1 MTRFFRY
8 QWRMLFILALQ
19 WLFLLLLA
27 LTNSDQ
33 KVHIRN
39 LVFSDFVA
47 DSQATSQDRVNA
59 LIENGFKTDPQ
70 TAAYLRYLNP
80 RFQQELSRLQVEQ
93 RLVGRELALA
103 IAARLGDPKE
113 SQICGVESLG
123 KVVFDTDSGQGCCSD
138 FSKAWLFY
146 ANYLGLRARE
156 VNNLGHTTVEYW
168 DAALRKWVWLDPFMR
183 MEMTDANGLP
193 LNQFEIR
200 RMSLVETVRFVRLP
214 GAQAG
219 FEPRAYA
226 GYHPSQYA
234 AISWRR
240 GVNFLEVEAW
250 DTRLRAL
257 GLPKSLR
264 QLALLTTGVQPRWL
278 VLTTNAL
285 AFYMTLLQGLFLAV
299 LGFFVVVDAWLLF
312 RLAVW
317 AARRR
322 RGAA

>member
-1 MTRFFRY
+1 M
-8 QWRMLFILALQ
+8 
-19 WLFLLLLA
+19 
-27 LTNSDQ
+27 
-33 KVHIRN
+33 
-39 LVFSDFVA
+39 
-47 DSQATSQDRVNA
+47 
-59 LIENGFKTDPQ
+59 
-70 TAAYLRYLNP
+70 
-80 RFQQELSRLQVEQ
+80 
-93 RLVGRELALA
+93 
-103 IAARLGDPKE
+103 
-113 SQICGVESLG
+113 
-123 KVVFDTDSGQGCCSD
+123 
-138 FSKAWLFY
+138 
-146 ANYLGLRARE
+146 
-156 VNNLGHTTVEYW
+156 NNLGHTTVEYW

-200 RMSLVETVRFVRLP
+200 RMSLVET
-214 GAQAG
+214 
-219 FEPRAYA
+219 
-226 GYHPSQYA
+226 

-264 QLALLTTGVQPRWL
+264 QLALLTTGIQPRWL

-299 LGFFVVVDAWLLF
+299 LGFFAVVDAWLLF